1 MIILSINGIKIPVE
15 IFEGELKLDAFQEP
29 TISMLQLA
37 FENGDYIVEE
47 PLHTDKLPD
56 WNNFIR
62 EMDDQGLFMVGLT
75 ANFAVFTQIFN
86 MLLALRDRHSLAND
100 DSIEWRNFKLM
111 YTLGRAAFTD
121 AQLARVEAAM
131 LLANIPLIE

>member
-15 IFEGELKLDAFQEP
+15 IFEGEPKLDAFQEP

-47 PLHTDKLPD
+47 PLQTDKLPD

-62 EMDDQGLFMVGLT
+62 EMDDQGLFMVGL
-75 ANFAVFTQIFN
+75 IFN

-121 AQLARVEAAM
+121 EQLARVEAAM